1 MVFGMETQV
10 RDGRAQSAAR
20 AGWIMGRFIGSGHFN
35 ISPTHALEVAHGR
48 PGRPQRAAARA
59 IAAIAAGAA
68 ERPL

>member
-35 ISPTHALEVAHGR
+35 ISPTHALEVADGR

>member
-1 MVFGMETQV
+1 METQV

-48 PGRPQRAAARA
+48 PGHPQRAAARA
-59 IAAIAAGAA
+59 IAAIAAGAD
-68 ERPL
+68 ERPP

>member
-59 IAAIAAGAA
+59 IAAIAAGAD

>member
-1 MVFGMETQV
+1 METQV

-48 PGRPQRAAARA
+48 PGRPGRPQRAAARA
-59 IAAIAAGAA
+59 IAAIAAGAD
-68 ERPL
+68 EHPL